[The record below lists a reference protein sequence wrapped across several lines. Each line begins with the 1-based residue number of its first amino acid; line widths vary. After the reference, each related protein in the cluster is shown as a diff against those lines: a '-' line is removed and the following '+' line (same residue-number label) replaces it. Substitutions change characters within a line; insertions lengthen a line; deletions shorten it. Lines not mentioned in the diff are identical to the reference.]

1 MTERTKYRIIGSI
14 FLLSVCV
21 VAIPMLLDGPRPEH
35 AHIEPLPE
43 DPVSVEVGEVPVP
56 DTARLLEARDELH
69 GFVDESG
76 YRLDNGTFL
85 GDPVLSPDSED
96 ARHWAVQVGSFTDEQ
111 RARMLRDRLVA
122 DGYPAWISRA
132 RISSDIYF
140 RVAVGPYS
148 EKEEVSRL
156 QAEIDQDFELTS
168 IVLAFST

>member
-21 VAIPMLLDGPRPEH
+21 VAIPMLLDGPRVDRG
-35 AHIEPLPE
+35 HIEPLPD
-43 DPVSVEVGEVPVP
+43 DPVRVEVDDVPVP
-56 DTARLLEARDELH
+56 DTASLIEARDELH
-69 GFVDESG
+69 GYVDESG

-96 ARHWAVQVGSFTDEQ
+96 ARHWAVQVGSFTDEV
-111 RARMLRDRLVA
+111 RAKTLRDKLVA

-132 RISSDIYF
+132 RVSTDIYY
-140 RVAVGPYS
+140 RVAVGPYT

-156 QAEIDQDFELTS
+156 QAEIEQDFELSS